1 MPDGRKIPYWIEI
14 GIQDDKLRKQMSQWN
29 WEEIIGLK
37 GFGEHFKKAAG
48 EAGQTIERELNNTHI
63 NWDKALQSDVFKKAV
78 GDIVKDANKQLRAK
92 NLGSDEVQ
100 KVTEFIS
107 EMGAAMKEV
116 GTSID
121 TKGFARSM
129 AAFASSIEPILGQ
142 VDKLKTVFAELFNK
156 IDQKRNMQ
164 PIVSTAELTDS
175 TKQIQKFEKEIL
187 ELNTLLGRV
196 SKKEV
201 DIKFNKN
208 LKQQFNNLKVNIVSI
223 EDEIKTL
230 EDRLKNTNLT
240 NDQKNTLSY
249 QLANERLSLAAHY
262 RKMERVNEEY
272 LKQNK
277 GKDSLF
283 TNTITTDAKKA
294 IDIATEYTNSVVK
307 QLQKVKEVANSSEN
321 AINVEIVIPS
331 VDAIR
336 QQLNETIKKL
346 NKPGSLNKVIVE
358 LDTATDLSNKDLLGT
373 KKANQDIK
381 INEEE
386 FQKNIKRLQELHRE
400 KKALEKEQDPN
411 YGGVF
416 APTRDSRIKEIKKEM
431 ELLISAQQGLKQ
443 VQGTYG
449 EHTIA
454 SILKAFNSI
463 DSVVSQRTGAW
474 REKIVKAFQLDKGEI
489 KVPLTAEYSAEMIF
503 NEVQNF
509 FQANEIELHLNK
521 EAFIQEIKQAVGE
534 GGLSINGLG
543 GGTVAF
549 DEKTMAM
556 AIATGLQAFFTGD
569 FKAVT
574 GEKKTVKG
582 VQEPKKTHTYFD
594 PSNPFNRDVAKS
606 LGEVLKAG
614 TQKGGGKIKDFF
626 SMKGID
632 VEKAANSSA
641 AELLDMLGQ
650 LTDRFGET
658 IEDQFRQL
666 MSDIGKNGTGAKVGN
681 FLGDFRELLYTNRIS
696 QTTVDDSIKKS
707 EQAKLWDDYAKRSV
721 LQSGLGSLIG
731 LTGKHRDIT
740 KMKLPTVED
749 INEYIDVAKQYA
761 NKDGLESV
769 DKQIEEIRLKIA
781 EAEKVGKTKELSSL
795 TTQLARL
802 QARQKEM
809 KTTFDF
815 YSPIISTLETIKE
828 ARNIITDASN
838 DGQKREFV
846 NSVKKFQSDIG
857 GFLDRLT
864 EALNGFHWGLEI
876 DGKKGIEEVSSSGKA
891 SRLFKNILGRDNSKV
906 KTAHLYSGP
915 VDKKY
920 LDPIPDRTAIRNV
933 DTTIP
938 EFKLKENTDKRWE
951 AENTAAIE
959 ASKRATESEKLVAET
974 EKRLTEGAKAEEAIK
989 TQIAKL
995 SAQRTADQE
1004 ALTANRKELESLTNK
1019 REATRA
1025 KNRLTTLDAQLEA
1038 VNKEKL
1044 IADKQ
1049 AEKYKDTDYSARDKR
1064 EKELN
1069 AEIRKLQK
1077 WKKDPELYRN
1087 DIDILYDDVIEDAR
1101 KKAEQAEIVEAQAWS
1116 GLPKRQKDLDRYILS
1131 SEESAKDARGRGD
1144 EKLAQVYEKDVEDLR
1159 RVRDNLPNEMK
1170 AITEA
1175 TERAWAEYDA
1185 LMDKIYG
1192 GVEGSQADYIKESQ
1206 AMIEGLIQSKQI
1218 EKSNLMPNL
1227 KKEAQTNQA
1236 KANEQIAKL
1245 TAKRDTLISSK
1256 EYQTS
1261 QSMDTLKAEN
1271 ERLKSNIEDAK
1282 NQLKQLQTAKKN
1294 LTPEKTTEELLNAE
1308 SRNVDDIVTEIG
1320 NLESRLQAAKED
1332 VSNIESYVDGV
1343 IKDKNYKKPNGDI
1356 KYTNKDKKVV
1366 DKYVEASNR
1375 TSYIDRLLSE
1385 DETPRLDGFAN
1396 FSEKELGLITN
1407 IKQNQ
1412 ETLGYVDRIQSL
1424 FTDMHGEYRDPNL
1437 IYQDIEKILN
1447 EIYLTNEENQ
1457 QKAEQDGA
1465 TSTEKLKAQWSEKL
1479 TYQMNEFRDA
1489 YKANAPVEGAG
1500 SEDIFNDFWGDTI
1513 NAIKGD
1519 LNQQIKDL
1527 QVVSNDSA
1535 KIVTALQPE
1544 VDAAHQNLKEK
1555 YINSVQKWFKQI
1567 KAKQKTISKG
1577 EIEGAD
1583 MAAKNAAGL
1592 AAKEISELFPLIT
1605 KAISEYKE
1613 RFKEDLV
1620 LTEEDSKLLSNKTN
1634 YRSFLSKKTSDIED
1648 KISTTKDSVLSS
1660 ERATLLKTRRGEL
1673 LRDIKTAVSDKKDT
1687 KELEKALKAVND
1699 ELSKYEKYSSILSKD
1714 AVSSVFFQDTEFA
1727 NQYSTKLEEIISKE
1741 NELDLAQTKGAPQAD
1756 IKSKYEAINKAHIE
1770 SEDMLRNKLQEKQKA
1785 LLEDIKI
1792 NNAEGKS
1799 VTELTKQL
1807 DLVNQELVQL
1817 EINHS
1822 KRAQTSISGDLYK
1835 ASTMSV
1841 ASYTTALKEAIIA
1854 KQTLNKLE
1862 AQGLDTTDAAKDYQR
1877 ANSSIREAI
1886 NNAINARVNGPANAD
1901 PRTQALDY
1909 LDNTEEAYR
1918 NALAKKRDAERRK
1931 RQTEAELE
1939 ALRTDD
1945 RYSTS
1950 YQYKNHYNSI
1960 KREVT
1965 DDYVH
1970 SDKYRNEREVGLQ
1983 TAFTEME
1990 KYLLEALRPAAENAM
2005 KAAEYGID
2013 VDGATQEGGVEKLL
2027 EQNVQKVM
2035 YSLMQSLGKKGAKI
2049 DPKQFTE
2056 AIALGGQGGWS
2067 GLTTLFEQEFS
2078 TTQEYKNITAPLDE
2092 ARKVSF
2098 ESKLAELDTQLQTI
2112 ETERRHAVEKIMS
2125 ATEKDYEPLD
2135 KIMQQKSPKFEKIEA
2150 GFKRILSDINKNSN
2164 MRDVKRQLMEV
2175 TKRYGANKYEREEI
2189 SKAIEDNLLNR
2200 RYDKINT
2207 KGVMASVSQDAV
2219 REYSRSLLQSQQ
2231 ETYAR
2236 RKANDIT
2243 RRQDGLTEKYNT
2255 GKWRADKDTELSFK
2269 NQIDTAMA
2277 QYVKDK
2283 LNPEKNKNLAE
2294 VFTGDF
2300 AKELGL
2306 STDIMNTF
2314 KTLMEEFVFN
2324 IVGKHSQSL
2333 QVKDGLLPG
2342 ADLSEGNKNRF
2353 VTDNAGNINI
2363 QKTIEKRLEAQR
2375 NIAEEDLKKAEKEIA
2390 DAERK
2395 RKDAMEKG
2403 GLSRADAI
2411 DAETKKELAEF
2422 QAKIT
2427 AEKVRQKELTAEI
2440 NRLEK
2445 EGASTE
2451 ELGAIKGQLDQTN
2464 ANISKFEKFANNRD
2478 LLIEM
2483 NRKAAEDEKK
2493 LHTYTLDEQKLF
2505 YEAKRAKAEER
2516 LGSDDE
2522 RVRKKAEEDISR
2534 FDDILGRIVAK
2545 IEANAAK
2552 EREKN
2557 DPMNI
2562 LASRFADAIRKS
2574 LGGNNGLNVDATGL
2588 ATEATLSQ
2596 IYEMLV
2602 GIVQAMGGKV
2612 IRDPEKDAMLAE
2624 LRALEAKKT
2633 ASTRE
2638 NSGGSNKR
2646 KTPTSKYADDFN
2658 FTDALKKQADEVGK
2672 HNKGT
2677 KEYILEQA
2685 KLYKLLWDYK
2695 ASSPELSK
2703 LANKDLYNRA
2713 EIKSLGLDPKLSS
2726 AKKRTTEYKNLGGT
2740 EDIEALAQEFV
2751 NKFKIKIAE
2760 NIDKTKQTLPVVE
2773 VKPKVAKEDAKDV
2786 ANKAWKAIPLYDA
2799 KTETFTSLQKKAK
2812 ALKSELDTMYDE
2824 GKKDTVEFIQKQTEL
2839 GRVMSLM
2846 RKKYSEKHPEV
2857 YGVKGDKES
2866 QKVANETWQKYL
2878 TTGTRGRS
2886 QTFENLDGVQLTSV
2900 SKANFTSMVKALL
2913 GEEKP
2918 KLESKEKKEDIKI
2931 KDFEDFK
2938 NRVQSL
2944 VKVIGEQEGNV
2955 EAQRKSQEQ
2964 LIDVLRAW
2972 VKVDPNKIN
2981 GVVTKKHTMPNAK
2994 EWETYLTNPEL
3005 GILKSVDTKKTPLT
3019 GKQLN
3024 KIYSETTDKDA
3035 VNAEK
3040 EANSKERVASAA
3052 QAEAAATVQVTEEKT
3067 KQKDIE
3073 SSYTTEDARRERE
3086 LKQKLGGYT
3095 GPQVDFSETDIG
3107 LAQEETLKAILNSVT
3122 KIQTEGIKKGGSSAK
3137 NKKTTSA
3144 DEAELIKRRALS
3156 NHEAILGLGATD
3168 SSKIIAYNDLV
3179 TQLDAA
3185 IKEVQAKT
3193 KAKQGT
3199 GEAMK
3204 NVKTLA
3210 QRISAMSFNIM
3221 KEASIWDYTVK
3232 EADKVGT
3239 IDPSAQ
3245 QSVREQMEA
3254 LAQKNLNGKQYK
3266 FLNFDGTKLSYQLI
3280 DVKGNVEKLTME
3292 WSELNNQVAITSDKS
3307 VAKLEPLSGRLG
3319 RANEKFE
3326 NASQMGYLDKSG
3338 KEFTEYDSK
3347 LKILNDEMTKIA
3359 EKEIITDE
3367 DYARIE
3373 QLKNDALRA
3382 SDEVTKKIAQNKKL
3396 YTGTSEMNA
3405 AKKQFNRL
3413 DDSGILDQ
3421 ADLKMVEEYKAK
3433 YADIDRI
3440 HNQWKSKD
3448 NGKGLLSE
3456 EAQKQLRKAS
3466 LEAQNIGKELEKAV
3480 GHSQKLGQAVAN
3492 SGMYNGQKIG
3502 DISPVIDGIDIYDQM
3517 VTKLKELGAEHI
3529 KVDRIRQTATGTV
3542 RHSNRT
3548 VSDLT
3553 VEYDKLTGSLARY
3566 QKQERES
3573 LTGLPA
3579 FLNGFKK
3586 KFTSIMQYM
3595 TMSFSI
3601 YRLVAQ
3607 VRQGVQYVKE
3617 IDLALTEL
3625 RKVTNETKETYDKFL
3640 EEAAKTGA
3648 KLGATISAVT
3658 EATATFA
3665 KLGYSME
3672 MASEMAKSAIVYKNV
3687 GDNIEST
3694 EDAANSIISTM
3705 KGFRMEA
3712 SESMAI
3718 VDRFNEVGNR
3728 FAITSQGIG
3737 EALKLSASA
3746 LSEGGNSLDES
3757 IGLITAANEVVN
3769 DPSSVGTALKTLT
3782 LRLRGSKTELEE
3794 MGEDISDM
3802 ATTTSSLQ
3810 AKLLALTGGKV
3821 DIMLDETTFKNS
3833 TQILREMAEAW
3844 EDMDDISRASALE
3857 LMGGKRQAN
3866 VLSALIQNFDTVE
3879 KVIETSAN
3887 SAGSALEENERYL
3900 DSIQGKL
3907 DQFTNSLQSAWSDLL
3922 DSDLIKYIVQ
3932 AGTELLKFADNLG
3945 VVKTLITGI
3954 GAFLIQKN
3962 FKGDLW
3968 GGLFNPQTVDQSRE
3982 RLANLKNEITTLQG
3996 KKQTPLR
4003 KAKIKHKQKQADSLG
4018 ASIAEYDNLSKK
4030 STELTNK
4037 LSGLQEKRNSLA
4049 SDLADS
4055 QAHEDFLGKRM
4066 AAGYED
4072 AAKGLDK
4079 VHSKNINLKNQI
4091 QQIDQEIINT
4101 EGAIKNNT
4109 EAIKQ
4114 AEHQV
4119 RNIGTTGLSAS
4130 KKLKDGFNKAK
4141 VSIKQFGAS
4150 ILTMYAITTAFEL
4163 IYKAGEA
4170 ITDFIDGLDETAEE
4184 AQDKFNELNNELEAT
4199 KSELNNLE
4207 SELKSTND
4215 RIEEL
4220 LEKPS
4225 LTLVEQEELSK
4236 LQATNRELER
4246 QIKFNEILKKSQ
4258 QQSVND
4264 AAFVASAR
4272 YQTGTSFY
4280 SEKTKTEREEEAKS
4294 TGETIGSTAGMII
4307 GGVIG
4312 TYLGGNTLIGAG
4324 AGSAIGSF
4332 VGGLFGTS
4340 SAGTAYDAELTVGD
4354 AVEQMSLIRASLTAD
4369 IRRAEEAI
4377 ENNSGKITKEQKQ
4390 NLQDAEKAL
4399 SDFDSNMGTSMNQLQ
4414 QYLNA
4419 IDYSSLVDPKDQQK
4433 YRDAL
4438 DDFLKYN
4445 IEYGITGATTNALS
4459 TMLSEDL
4466 ITDDLQKVKDI
4477 LSTALESDDS
4487 IDFSYLESGLF
4498 DAETQK
4504 SIDATRE
4511 RLAGVNLTITDLI
4524 SYLRAEKVAAEEAM
4538 EWETYDVV
4546 KEVNKYADSIDSL
4559 TQAFDEFVESGIV
4572 AGETLIKLNEVF
4584 GDVEGWQKYIDVMSG
4599 GVASTQEAIEATNNL
4614 AEGLL
4619 VDRMDN
4625 PFDFGDYKGVD
4636 ENGQKTFKKNTA
4648 AYKAYLTEIQQL
4660 NALGVDNAKELVDA
4674 MQQKGLVQ
4682 AAVNNIKEVQRIEAL
4697 GDKATQEEKDKLEK
4711 LKKDNAQEYAEAI
4724 YEEYGIRIKNTE
4736 LIEKQLK
4743 LSQTQDKLKIYDE
4756 YQKNHF
4762 GVSETILDD
4771 YNASIN
4777 KTKDLKQEI
4786 EDLQKQK
4793 DNYGIDEAFEDA
4805 PFWEAFTDGMGYS
4818 GKWGQT
4824 QLDRKHAELDGYIK
4838 GANDNLQVQVEE
4850 RKRLWNELTK
4860 IARDEGLD
4868 KLGLTEDILKSFNP
4882 TDVSDNSVFNQVY
4895 DAVRVY
4901 LYGEDGKGGKMAELK
4916 ATEEEIKKELGTAFD
4931 TIGLE
4936 VTLDLIDKNKLV
4948 DDIQSVFDTLKNSV
4962 KEFNEN
4968 GYLSV
4973 DTAQQL
4979 LDPTVMDPKYLTLL
4993 KDENGQLQLNEKT
5006 LYDVAIAR
5014 LTDLKL
5020 KQQDA
5025 ILKEAEALS
5034 AQGSVEALR
5043 EQTEAIYG
5051 EANAY
5056 DILIQQRLKGI
5067 ETKLQERQ
5075 ANGELDGLNVDTY
5088 MNNIKNQLQ
5097 AVDHITTSAINNIQN
5112 SLSSAGN
5119 TAKQEAEDAFKK
5131 AMEYWENR
5139 IGANQSLYEQLQ
5151 NDIDLLEKKGQ
5162 IAGESYY
5169 QAQIDVEEEHLQH
5182 LKDQRDEA
5190 TEFLKGEKR
5199 GTERWW
5205 EIANTLN
5212 DIEGEIDSVTL
5223 SIQDLSDAMAQV
5235 HWDVFDQAHERM
5247 DDLTAQ
5253 LSNVREILSADED
5266 SFFTDEG
5273 EWSDTGIAVLATHIQ
5288 DIAVAESTLADVE
5301 KELKN
5306 LKMSDFDSENE
5317 YYDKL
5322 TELTEKQQDYTMAIS
5337 DSEQAVVDMYESNID
5352 AVEEYFDKLIENY
5365 NDYIDSV
5372 KEALDAERDLYEF
5385 KKNIQKQSK
5394 DIAEIER
5401 RIASL
5406 SGSTNASDV
5415 AERRKLEAE
5424 LYESRESLNDT
5435 YYDHAKQSQQDALD
5449 AEATAYEETLTKMVE
5464 GMRLGLEEAT
5474 TNMQTFLDRV
5484 TIAVSMNAE
5493 DVLKKYQSTEL
5504 YLSPALTNPWEA
5516 AKKAVGEYGGDANNL
5531 MDVWA
5536 KDGYFAKFS
5545 SEAGTNLKSPF
5556 NAGKTAADEF
5566 GKSVGSAMTNVY
5578 TNIQSNVQ
5586 KSVTELDKIKQKYK
5600 EINDEVSRPPSGA
5613 GINNGGGGWNEILVP
5628 TTEVYQLQQMI
5639 KALFS
5644 AQGDKLNINGI
5655 YDAATKSAVAR
5666 IQEKLGITPSGLYDE
5681 KTKQA
5686 MQAWLNEQNVGSWF
5700 RRVGFGIP
5708 DAMYAK
5714 GTTGTTRD
5722 QWAITDEPKFGD
5734 ELVLVPGKDGNLS
5747 FMRKGTGVVPAD
5759 MTQKLFE
5766 LAQIPTSDLMN
5777 KNLTAIVPNITKNDF
5792 KNEFNFES
5800 LVHVDTVDSDTLPKL
5815 EKMVDKKIDDFSK
5828 ALNYSIKRFAR

>member
-37 GFGEHFKKAAG
+37 GFGDHFKKAAG

-63 NWDKALQSDVFKKAV
+63 NWDEALQSNAFKKAV
-78 GDIVKDANKQLRAK
+78 SDIVKDANRQLRAK
-92 NLGSDEVQ
+92 NLGADEVQ

-107 EMGAAMKEV
+107 EMGAAMKEF

-129 AAFASSIEPILGQ
+129 VAFASSIEPILGQ
-142 VDKLKTVFAELFNK
+142 IDKLKTVFAELFNK

-164 PIVSTAELTDS
+164 PIVSTTEVTNS
-175 TKQIQKFEKEIL
+175 TKQLQKFEKEIL

-449 EHTIA
+449 EHTVA

-474 REKIVKAFQLDKGEI
+474 RETIVKAFQLNKGEI

-574 GEKKTVKG
+574 GEKKAVKG

-681 FLGDFRELLYTNRIS
+681 FLGDFRELLYANRIS

-749 INEYIDVAKQYA
+749 VNEYIDVAKQYA

-769 DKQIEEIRLKIA
+769 DKQIEEVRLKIV
-781 EAEKVGKTKELSSL
+781 EAEKAGKTKELSSL

-809 KTTFDF
+809 KTTLDF

-846 NSVKKFQSDIG
+846 DSVRKFQSDIG

-920 LDPIPDRTAIRNV
+920 LDPIPDRTAIRNI

-974 EKRLTEGAKAEEAIK
+974 EKRLAEGANAEEAIK

-1004 ALTANRKELESLTNK
+1004 ALAASRKELESITNK

-1038 VNKEKL
+1038 ANKEKL

-1116 GLPKRQKDLDRYILS
+1116 GLPKRQKDLDRHILS
-1131 SEESAKDARGRGD
+1131 SEASAKDARGRGD

-1227 KKEAQTNQA
+1227 KREAETNLT
-1236 KANEQIAKL
+1236 KANDKIAKL
-1245 TAKRDTLISSK
+1245 TSERETLTSSEDYK
-1256 EYQTS
+1256 TS
-1261 QSMDTLKAEN
+1261 QRIDSFKFGNELLKA
-1271 ERLKSNIEDAK
+1271 RIADGK
-1282 NQLKQLQTAKKN
+1282 NQLKQLQADKKN
-1294 LTPEKTTEELLNAE
+1294 LTPEKTTQELLNIE
-1308 SRNVDDIVTEIG
+1308 SENVDNIITEIG
-1320 NLESRLQAAKED
+1320 DLELRLQNAKQD
-1332 VSNIESYVDGV
+1332 VSNIESYVDNV
-1343 IKDKNYKKPNGDI
+1343 VKDKNYKKPSGEIGHTKKNQGVI
-1356 KYTNKDKKVV
+1356 NKYN
-1366 DKYVEASNR
+1366 EAYR
-1375 TSYIDRLLSE
+1375 RQFYINELISGNE
-1385 DETPRLDGFAN
+1385 APQLDGFAN
-1396 FSEKELGLITN
+1396 FSKKDIESIKN
-1407 IKQNQ
+1407 IKQDRESLKYIDQLRGFLRDSSGQNRHPGAIFHNMENVFKEFSLMNEKNQ
-1412 ETLGYVDRIQSL
+1412 EQAMKENAT
-1424 FTDMHGEYRDPNL
+1424 
-1437 IYQDIEKILN
+1437 
-1447 EIYLTNEENQ
+1447 EED
-1457 QKAEQDGA
+1457 KF
-1465 TSTEKLKAQWSEKL
+1465 KAQWSKQL
-1479 TYQMNEFRDA
+1479 FNQMNEFRNVYREFSPIDGEEA
-1489 YKANAPVEGAG
+1489 EAA
-1500 SEDIFNDFWGDTI
+1500 FNDFWHSIESNIKNNLTKGIEALKPSLSSSTEVI
-1513 NAIKGD
+1513 NTLKPEVEMA
-1519 LNQQIKDL
+1519 NQQLKDTY
-1527 QVVSNDSA
+1527 V
-1535 KIVTALQPE
+1535 K
-1544 VDAAHQNLKEK
+1544 K
-1555 YINSVQKWFKQI
+1555 VQGWFKQI
-1567 KAKQKTISKG
+1567 RAKQKIVSKG

-1592 AAKEISELFPLIT
+1592 AVKEISELFPLIT

-1613 RFKEDLV
+1613 GFKEDLV

-1634 YRSFLSKKTSDIED
+1634 YRSFLGKKTSDIED

-1660 ERATLLKTRRGEL
+1660 KRATLLKTRRGEL
-1673 LRDIKTAVSDKKDT
+1673 LRDIKTAVSDKKDK
-1687 KELEKALKAVND
+1687 KELEELEQAFKAVND

-1714 AVSSVFFQDTEFA
+1714 AVTSVFFQDTEFA
-1727 NQYSTKLEEIISKE
+1727 NQYSAKLEEIISKE

-1756 IKSKYEAINKAHIE
+1756 IKSKHEAINKAHIE

-1792 NNAEGKS
+1792 NNSEGKS

-1983 TAFTEME
+1983 IAFNEME
-1990 KYLLEALRPAAENAM
+1990 KYLREALKPAAENAI
-2005 KAAEYGID
+2005 KAAEYGVD
-2013 VDGATQEGGVEKLL
+2013 VDGATQDGGVEKLL

-2035 YSLMQSLGKKGAKI
+2035 YSLAQSLGKKGAKI

-2056 AIALGGQGGWS
+2056 AIALGGQGGWG
-2067 GLTTLFEQEFS
+2067 GLTTLFEQEFE

-2231 ETYAR
+2231 ETYAG
-2236 RKANDIT
+2236 RKVNDLT
-2243 RRQDGLTEKYNT
+2243 NRKTGLVEKYNT
-2255 GKWRADKDTELSFK
+2255 GKWRADKDTELSFR
-2269 NQIDTAMA
+2269 NQIDEAMA

-2283 LNPEKNKNLAE
+2283 LNPEKNKSLAE

-2333 QVKDGLLPG
+2333 QVKDGLLSG
-2342 ADLSEGNKNRF
+2342 VDLSEGNKNRF

-2375 NIAEEDLKKAEKEIA
+2375 NIAEEDLKKAENEIA

-2395 RKDAMEKG
+2395 RKDAIEKG

-2451 ELGAIKGQLDQTN
+2451 ELGTIKGQLDQTN

-2557 DPMNI
+2557 NPMNI

-2588 ATEATLSQ
+2588 ATETTLSQ

-2612 IRDPEKDAMLAE
+2612 VRDPEKDAMLAE

-2726 AKKRTTEYKNLGGT
+2726 AKKRTTEYKNIGGT

-2760 NIDKTKQTLPVVE
+2760 NIDKTNTTSTNNVSKNKKPSEPDFIIKAREYSNEIKKSTDPINEVRKAIVALGRETEGTERYLLAQLKIQKALNNYLDQSKTAQIEGLEWKTHKSGKHKGEKYHDNDSLMAHLLKQEGISEKGLNLRMNEKNAKKVAEAGFAESQKRIENEQAATAETQKQLASAKAETAEEQKQVE
-2773 VKPKVAKEDAKDV
+2773 IARAQTVHTMDQHYNNYQRGNTNGFLAVHNMRTSELTRALNIGGLVKPSTAVVKAQDGHTGFGEISALLKSSAIDPSTDEGNKLYGADAWTPTLVPLKKDAKFDTKETNSMVKHLNEMVGLTDVLNLNAKQFKDQMRSVDGSIYTAFAHNTGIQTAYAKEKGLIKD
-2786 ANKAWKAIPLYDA
+2786 IPLDNNGKA
-2799 KTETFTSLQKKAK
+2799 DMTSLQAILESKLNQDSEWRSYKEWLNAISDRVIK
-2812 ALKSELDTMYDE
+2812 SYSPATAQDYLKHMNQQPAM
-2824 GKKDTVEFIQKQTEL
+2824 GKSFRLSANGSLVVPTVEYKTFDQMYQNSGRLDRNANVEINKVAQSFLDLAKKISTQQNKPIQDVVDAINKAFAYRYDNKGIIDTFNKSGIGIEGGQASQIANLYRKTLELPTPYFEAKPGGVVDFDSIAQWILPDNIDQTIKDAFNQKGL
-2839 GRVMSLM
+2839 
-2846 RKKYSEKHPEV
+2846 KYSEYKA
-2857 YGVKGDKES
+2857 GDHDS
-2866 QKVANETWQKYL
+2866 WRQAQQNAINAMF
-2878 TTGTRGRS
+2878 S
-2886 QTFENLDGVQLTSV
+2886 S
-2900 SKANFTSMVKALL
+2900 SKA
-2913 GEEKP
+2913 
-2918 KLESKEKKEDIKI
+2918 
-2931 KDFEDFK
+2931 
-2938 NRVQSL
+2938 
-2944 VKVIGEQEGNV
+2944 
-2955 EAQRKSQEQ
+2955 
-2964 LIDVLRAW
+2964 
-2972 VKVDPNKIN
+2972 
-2981 GVVTKKHTMPNAK
+2981 
-2994 EWETYLTNPEL
+2994 
-3005 GILKSVDTKKTPLT
+3005 
-3019 GKQLN
+3019 
-3024 KIYSETTDKDA
+3024 SE
-3035 VNAEK
+3035 N
-3040 EANSKERVASAA
+3040 VASAA
-3052 QAEAAATVQVTEEKT
+3052 QAEAAATTQATKARTE
-3067 KQKDIE
+3067 QKAIE

-3107 LAQEETLKAILNSVT
+3107 LAREKTLKAILNLVT
-3122 KIQTEGIKKGGSSAK
+3122 KIQTEGIKKGGSGAK
-3137 NKKTTSA
+3137 NKTTTSVN
-3144 DEAELIKRRALS
+3144 EAELIKRRALS

-3168 SSKIIAYNDLV
+3168 SSKIVAYNDLV

-3245 QSVREQMEA
+3245 QSVREQMET

-3266 FLNFDGTKLSYQLI
+3266 FLDFDGTKLSYQLI

-3347 LKILNDEMTKIA
+3347 LKTLNDEMTKIA

-3382 SDEVTKKIAQNKKL
+3382 ADEVTKKIAQNKKL

-3413 DDSGILDQ
+3413 DGSGILDK

-3466 LEAQNIGKELEKAV
+3466 LEAQNIGKELEKAA
-3480 GHSQKLGQAVAN
+3480 GHSQKLEQAVVN

-3502 DISPVIDGIDIYDQM
+3502 SISPVIDGIDMYDQM

-3857 LMGGKRQAN
+3857 LMGGR
-3866 VLSALIQNFDTVE
+3866 LLPLC
-3879 KVIETSAN
+3879 IEICA
-3887 SAGSALEENERYL
+3887 
-3900 DSIQGKL
+3900 
-3907 DQFTNSLQSAWSDLL
+3907 
-3922 DSDLIKYIVQ
+3922 
-3932 AGTELLKFADNLG
+3932 
-3945 VVKTLITGI
+3945 
-3954 GAFLIQKN
+3954 
-3962 FKGDLW
+3962 
-3968 GGLFNPQTVDQSRE
+3968 
-3982 RLANLKNEITTLQG
+3982 
-3996 KKQTPLR
+3996 
-4003 KAKIKHKQKQADSLG
+4003 
-4018 ASIAEYDNLSKK
+4018 
-4030 STELTNK
+4030 
-4037 LSGLQEKRNSLA
+4037 
-4049 SDLADS
+4049 
-4055 QAHEDFLGKRM
+4055 
-4066 AAGYED
+4066 
-4072 AAKGLDK
+4072 
-4079 VHSKNINLKNQI
+4079 
-4091 QQIDQEIINT
+4091 
-4101 EGAIKNNT
+4101 
-4109 EAIKQ
+4109 
-4114 AEHQV
+4114 
-4119 RNIGTTGLSAS
+4119 
-4130 KKLKDGFNKAK
+4130 
-4141 VSIKQFGAS
+4141 
-4150 ILTMYAITTAFEL
+4150 
-4163 IYKAGEA
+4163 
-4170 ITDFIDGLDETAEE
+4170 
-4184 AQDKFNELNNELEAT
+4184 
-4199 KSELNNLE
+4199 
-4207 SELKSTND
+4207 
-4215 RIEEL
+4215 
-4220 LEKPS
+4220 
-4225 LTLVEQEELSK
+4225 
-4236 LQATNRELER
+4236 
-4246 QIKFNEILKKSQ
+4246 
-4258 QQSVND
+4258 
-4264 AAFVASAR
+4264 
-4272 YQTGTSFY
+4272 
-4280 SEKTKTEREEEAKS
+4280 
-4294 TGETIGSTAGMII
+4294 
-4307 GGVIG
+4307 
-4312 TYLGGNTLIGAG
+4312 
-4324 AGSAIGSF
+4324 
-4332 VGGLFGTS
+4332 
-4340 SAGTAYDAELTVGD
+4340 
-4354 AVEQMSLIRASLTAD
+4354 
-4369 IRRAEEAI
+4369 
-4377 ENNSGKITKEQKQ
+4377 
-4390 NLQDAEKAL
+4390 
-4399 SDFDSNMGTSMNQLQ
+4399 
-4414 QYLNA
+4414 
-4419 IDYSSLVDPKDQQK
+4419 
-4433 YRDAL
+4433 
-4438 DDFLKYN
+4438 
-4445 IEYGITGATTNALS
+4445 
-4459 TMLSEDL
+4459 
-4466 ITDDLQKVKDI
+4466 
-4477 LSTALESDDS
+4477 
-4487 IDFSYLESGLF
+4487 
-4498 DAETQK
+4498 
-4504 SIDATRE
+4504 
-4511 RLAGVNLTITDLI
+4511 
-4524 SYLRAEKVAAEEAM
+4524 
-4538 EWETYDVV
+4538 
-4546 KEVNKYADSIDSL
+4546 
-4559 TQAFDEFVESGIV
+4559 
-4572 AGETLIKLNEVF
+4572 
-4584 GDVEGWQKYIDVMSG
+4584 
-4599 GVASTQEAIEATNNL
+4599 
-4614 AEGLL
+4614 
-4619 VDRMDN
+4619 
-4625 PFDFGDYKGVD
+4625 
-4636 ENGQKTFKKNTA
+4636 
-4648 AYKAYLTEIQQL
+4648 
-4660 NALGVDNAKELVDA
+4660 
-4674 MQQKGLVQ
+4674 
-4682 AAVNNIKEVQRIEAL
+4682 
-4697 GDKATQEEKDKLEK
+4697 
-4711 LKKDNAQEYAEAI
+4711 
-4724 YEEYGIRIKNTE
+4724 
-4736 LIEKQLK
+4736 
-4743 LSQTQDKLKIYDE
+4743 
-4756 YQKNHF
+4756 
-4762 GVSETILDD
+4762 
-4771 YNASIN
+4771 
-4777 KTKDLKQEI
+4777 
-4786 EDLQKQK
+4786 
-4793 DNYGIDEAFEDA
+4793 
-4805 PFWEAFTDGMGYS
+4805 
-4818 GKWGQT
+4818 
-4824 QLDRKHAELDGYIK
+4824 
-4838 GANDNLQVQVEE
+4838 
-4850 RKRLWNELTK
+4850 
-4860 IARDEGLD
+4860 
-4868 KLGLTEDILKSFNP
+4868 
-4882 TDVSDNSVFNQVY
+4882 
-4895 DAVRVY
+4895 
-4901 LYGEDGKGGKMAELK
+4901 
-4916 ATEEEIKKELGTAFD
+4916 
-4931 TIGLE
+4931 
-4936 VTLDLIDKNKLV
+4936 
-4948 DDIQSVFDTLKNSV
+4948 
-4962 KEFNEN
+4962 
-4968 GYLSV
+4968 
-4973 DTAQQL
+4973 
-4979 LDPTVMDPKYLTLL
+4979 
-4993 KDENGQLQLNEKT
+4993 
-5006 LYDVAIAR
+5006 
-5014 LTDLKL
+5014 
-5020 KQQDA
+5020 
-5025 ILKEAEALS
+5025 
-5034 AQGSVEALR
+5034 
-5043 EQTEAIYG
+5043 
-5051 EANAY
+5051 
-5056 DILIQQRLKGI
+5056 
-5067 ETKLQERQ
+5067 
-5075 ANGELDGLNVDTY
+5075 
-5088 MNNIKNQLQ
+5088 
-5097 AVDHITTSAINNIQN
+5097 
-5112 SLSSAGN
+5112 
-5119 TAKQEAEDAFKK
+5119 
-5131 AMEYWENR
+5131 
-5139 IGANQSLYEQLQ
+5139 
-5151 NDIDLLEKKGQ
+5151 
-5162 IAGESYY
+5162 
-5169 QAQIDVEEEHLQH
+5169 
-5182 LKDQRDEA
+5182 
-5190 TEFLKGEKR
+5190 
-5199 GTERWW
+5199 
-5205 EIANTLN
+5205 
-5212 DIEGEIDSVTL
+5212 
-5223 SIQDLSDAMAQV
+5223 
-5235 HWDVFDQAHERM
+5235 
-5247 DDLTAQ
+5247 
-5253 LSNVREILSADED
+5253 
-5266 SFFTDEG
+5266 
-5273 EWSDTGIAVLATHIQ
+5273 
-5288 DIAVAESTLADVE
+5288 
-5301 KELKN
+5301 
-5306 LKMSDFDSENE
+5306 
-5317 YYDKL
+5317 
-5322 TELTEKQQDYTMAIS
+5322 
-5337 DSEQAVVDMYESNID
+5337 
-5352 AVEEYFDKLIENY
+5352 
-5365 NDYIDSV
+5365 
-5372 KEALDAERDLYEF
+5372 
-5385 KKNIQKQSK
+5385 
-5394 DIAEIER
+5394 
-5401 RIASL
+5401 
-5406 SGSTNASDV
+5406 
-5415 AERRKLEAE
+5415 
-5424 LYESRESLNDT
+5424 
-5435 YYDHAKQSQQDALD
+5435 
-5449 AEATAYEETLTKMVE
+5449 
-5464 GMRLGLEEAT
+5464 
-5474 TNMQTFLDRV
+5474 
-5484 TIAVSMNAE
+5484 
-5493 DVLKKYQSTEL
+5493 
-5504 YLSPALTNPWEA
+5504 
-5516 AKKAVGEYGGDANNL
+5516 
-5531 MDVWA
+5531 
-5536 KDGYFAKFS
+5536 
-5545 SEAGTNLKSPF
+5545 
-5556 NAGKTAADEF
+5556 
-5566 GKSVGSAMTNVY
+5566 
-5578 TNIQSNVQ
+5578 
-5586 KSVTELDKIKQKYK
+5586 
-5600 EINDEVSRPPSGA
+5600 
-5613 GINNGGGGWNEILVP
+5613 
-5628 TTEVYQLQQMI
+5628 
-5639 KALFS
+5639 
-5644 AQGDKLNINGI
+5644 
-5655 YDAATKSAVAR
+5655 
-5666 IQEKLGITPSGLYDE
+5666 
-5681 KTKQA
+5681 
-5686 MQAWLNEQNVGSWF
+5686 
-5700 RRVGFGIP
+5700 
-5708 DAMYAK
+5708 
-5714 GTTGTTRD
+5714 
-5722 QWAITDEPKFGD
+5722 
-5734 ELVLVPGKDGNLS
+5734 
-5747 FMRKGTGVVPAD
+5747 
-5759 MTQKLFE
+5759 
-5766 LAQIPTSDLMN
+5766 
-5777 KNLTAIVPNITKNDF
+5777 
-5792 KNEFNFES
+5792 
-5800 LVHVDTVDSDTLPKL
+5800 
-5815 EKMVDKKIDDFSK
+5815 
-5828 ALNYSIKRFAR
+5828 

>member
-78 GDIVKDANKQLRAK
+78 GDIVKDANRQLRAK
-92 NLGSDEVQ
+92 NLGADEVQ

-107 EMGAAMKEV
+107 EMGTAMKEF

-129 AAFASSIEPILGQ
+129 VAFASSIEPILGQ
-142 VDKLKTVFAELFNK
+142 IDKLKTVFAELFNK
-156 IDQKRNMQ
+156 IDQKHNMQ
-164 PIVSTAELTDS
+164 PIVSTTEVTNS

-223 EDEIKTL
+223 EDEIKNL

-249 QLANERLSLAAHY
+249 QLANERLSLAEHY

-307 QLQKVKEVANSSEN
+307 QLQKIKEVAHGSEN
-321 AINVEIVIPS
+321 AINVGIVIPS

-381 INEEE
+381 INEAE

-463 DSVVSQRTGAW
+463 DGVVSQRTGAW

-681 FLGDFRELLYTNRIS
+681 FLGDFRELLYANRIS
-696 QTTVDDSIKKS
+696 QTTVEDSIKKS

-721 LQSGLGSLIG
+721 LQSGLRSLIG

-769 DKQIEEIRLKIA
+769 DKQIEEVRLKIV
-781 EAEKVGKTKELSSL
+781 EAEKAGKTKELNSL

-846 NSVKKFQSDIG
+846 DSVKKFQFDIG
-857 GFLDRLT
+857 GFLDRLA
-864 EALNGFHWGLEI
+864 ESLNGFHWGLEI
-876 DGKKGIEEVSSSGKA
+876 DGKNGIEEVSSSGKA
-891 SRLFKNILGRDNSKV
+891 SHLFKNILGRDNSKV

-974 EKRLTEGAKAEEAIK
+974 EKRLADGANAEASIKA
-989 TQIAKL
+989 QIAKL

-1025 KNRLTTLDAQLEA
+1025 KNRLTTLDAQLKA

-1049 AEKYKDTDYSARDKR
+1049 AERYKDTDYSARDKR

-1087 DIDILYDDVIEDAR
+1087 DIDTLYDGVIEDAR
-1101 KKAEQAEIVEAQAWS
+1101 KKAEQAEIAEAQAWRD
-1116 GLPKRQKDLDRYILS
+1116 LPNRKEILNKRILS
-1131 SEESAKDARGRGD
+1131 SEDWAKGARNRGD
-1144 EKLAQVYEKDVEDLR
+1144 ERLAQVYEKDAEDLR

-1175 TERAWAEYDA
+1175 TEKAWAEYDA

-1192 GVEGSQADYIKESQ
+1192 GVEGTQADYIKESQ
-1206 AMIEGLIQSKQI
+1206 AMIEGLIQSKQT

-1227 KKEAQTNQA
+1227 TKEAQTNQT

-1245 TAKRDTLISSK
+1245 TAKREALISSK

-1282 NQLKQLQTAKKN
+1282 NQLKQLQIDKKN
-1294 LTPEKTTEELLNAE
+1294 LTPEKTTQELLNAE
-1308 SRNVDDIVTEIG
+1308 SRNVDDIVIEIG

-1375 TSYIDRLLSE
+1375 ASYIDRLLSE
-1385 DETPRLDGFAN
+1385 DEAPRLDGFAN
-1396 FSEKELGLITN
+1396 FSEKELGLITS
-1407 IKQNQ
+1407 IRQNQ

-1447 EIYLTNEENQ
+1447 EIYLANEENQ

-1465 TSTEKLKAQWSEKL
+1465 TSAEKLKAQWSEKL
-1479 TYQMNEFRDA
+1479 MYQMNEFRDA

-1577 EIEGAD
+1577 EAEGAD

-1592 AAKEISELFPLIT
+1592 AVKEISELFPLIT

-1862 AQGLDTTDAAKDYQR
+1862 AQGLDTTDAAKDDQR

-1990 KYLLEALRPAAENAM
+1990 KYLREALKPAAENAM
-2005 KAAEYGID
+2005 KAAEYGVD
-2013 VDGATQEGGVEKLL
+2013 VDGATQDGGVEALL

-2035 YSLMQSLGKKGAKI
+2035 YSLAQSLGKKGAKI

-2056 AIALGGQGGWS
+2056 AIALGGQGGWG
-2067 GLTTLFEQEFS
+2067 GLTTLFEQEFE

-2112 ETERRHAVEKIMS
+2112 ETERRHAVKKIMS

-2231 ETYAR
+2231 ETYVR

-2324 IVGKHSQSL
+2324 IVGKYSQSL

-2342 ADLSEGNKNRF
+2342 VDLSEGNKNRF

-2375 NIAEEDLKKAEKEIA
+2375 NIAEEDLKKAKKEIA
-2390 DAERK
+2390 DAEGK

-2403 GLSRADAI
+2403 GLSRADAV

-2422 QAKIT
+2422 TAKIT

-2522 RVRKKAEEDISR
+2522 RVRKKAEKDISR

-2562 LASRFADAIRKS
+2562 LASRFASAISKS

-2596 IYEMLV
+2596 IYEILV

-2612 IRDPEKDAMLAE
+2612 IRDPEKDAMLKE
-2624 LRALEAKKT
+2624 LRALEAKK
-2633 ASTRE
+2633 
-2638 NSGGSNKR
+2638 NSSVGNNQNNGGKIKSKNAPK
-2646 KTPTSKYADDFN
+2646 SKYTDDFD
-2658 FTDALKKQADEVGK
+2658 FVKALNQQADEVK
-2672 HNKGT
+2672 KYNKGT

-2695 ASSPELSK
+2695 ASSLELSK

-2713 EIKSLGLDPKLSS
+2713 EIKSLGFDPKLSS
-2726 AKKRTTEYKNLGGT
+2726 TKKRTTEYKNLGGT

-2760 NIDKTKQTLPVVE
+2760 NIDKTNTTSTTNVSKNKKPSEPDFIIKAREYNNEIKKSTDPINEVRKAIVALGRETKGTEGYLLAQLKIQKALNNYLYQSKTAQIEGLEWKTHKSGKHKGEKYHDNDSLMAHLLKQEGISEKGLNLRMNEKNAKKVAEAGFAESQKRIENERAATLETQKQLASTKAETAEEQKQVE
-2773 VKPKVAKEDAKDV
+2773 IARAQTVHTMDQHYNNYQRGNTNGFLAVHNMRTSELTRALNIGGLVKPSTAVVKAQDGHTGFGEISALLKSSAIDPSTDKGNKLYGADAWTPTLVPLKKDAKFDTKETNSMVKYLNEMVGLTDVLNLNAKQFKDQMRSVDGSIYTAFAHNTGIQTAYAKEKGLIKD
-2786 ANKAWKAIPLYDA
+2786 IPLDNNGKA
-2799 KTETFTSLQKKAK
+2799 DMTSLQAILESKLNQDSEWRSYKEWLNAISDRVIK
-2812 ALKSELDTMYDE
+2812 SYNPATAQDYLKHMNQQPAM
-2824 GKKDTVEFIQKQTEL
+2824 GKSFRLSANGSLVVPTVEYKTFDQMYQNSGRLDRNANVEINKVAQSFIDLAKKISTQQNKPLQDVVDTINKAFAYRYDNKGIVDTFNKSGIGIAGDQASQIANLYRKTLELPTPYFEAKPGGVVDFDSIAQWILPDNIDQTIKDAFNQK
-2839 GRVMSLM
+2839 GF
-2846 RKKYSEKHPEV
+2846 KYSEYKAGNHDSWRQAQQNAINAMFSSNKASESVVNTPYLEQVKNIMSGITAETKGTENSLSGVTEKINKLANTAGGIKAFDEFKQSLLQLQSGNGSIEDTTQKAQRLVEV
-2857 YGVKGDKES
+2857 FAGYKRNRIGDLNNWFGK
-2866 QKVANETWQKYL
+2866 
-2878 TTGTRGRS
+2878 
-2886 QTFENLDGVQLTSV
+2886 DVQADATS
-2900 SKANFTSMVKALL
+2900 LL
-2913 GEEKP
+2913 GIVKQ
-2918 KLESKEKKEDIKI
+2918 I
-2931 KDFEDFK
+2931 FEIT
-2938 NRVQSL
+2938 NN
-2944 VKVIGEQEGNV
+2944 EHNV
-2955 EAQRKSQEQ
+2955 RK
-2964 LIDVLRAW
+2964 A
-2972 VKVDPNKIN
+2972 
-2981 GVVTKKHTMPNAK
+2981 TK
-2994 EWETYLTNPEL
+2994 
-3005 GILKSVDTKKTPLT
+3005 
-3019 GKQLN
+3019 
-3024 KIYSETTDKDA
+3024 
-3035 VNAEK
+3035 
-3040 EANSKERVASAA
+3040 
-3052 QAEAAATVQVTEEKT
+3052 AAATTQVTKARAE
-3067 KQKDIE
+3067 QKAIE

-3107 LAQEETLKAILNSVT
+3107 LAQEKTLKAILNSVT

-3168 SSKIIAYNDLV
+3168 SSKIVAYNDLV

-3266 FLNFDGTKLSYQLI
+3266 FLDFDGTKLSYQLI

-3347 LKILNDEMTKIA
+3347 LKILNDEMSKIA

-3421 ADLKMVEEYKAK
+3421 VDLKMVEEYKAK

-3502 DISPVIDGIDIYDQM
+3502 NISPVIDGIDIYDQM

-3607 VRQGVQYVKE
+3607 VRRGVQYVKE

-3672 MASEMAKSAIVYKNV
+3672 MASKMAKSAIVYKNV

-3737 EALKLSASA
+3737 EALKRSASA

-3769 DPSSVGTALKTLT
+3769 DPSNVGTALKTLT

-3833 TQILREMAEAW
+3833 TQILREMAAAW

-3857 LMGGKRQAN
+3857 LMGGR
-3866 VLSALIQNFDTVE
+3866 LLPLC
-3879 KVIETSAN
+3879 IEICA
-3887 SAGSALEENERYL
+3887 
-3900 DSIQGKL
+3900 
-3907 DQFTNSLQSAWSDLL
+3907 
-3922 DSDLIKYIVQ
+3922 
-3932 AGTELLKFADNLG
+3932 
-3945 VVKTLITGI
+3945 
-3954 GAFLIQKN
+3954 
-3962 FKGDLW
+3962 
-3968 GGLFNPQTVDQSRE
+3968 
-3982 RLANLKNEITTLQG
+3982 
-3996 KKQTPLR
+3996 
-4003 KAKIKHKQKQADSLG
+4003 
-4018 ASIAEYDNLSKK
+4018 
-4030 STELTNK
+4030 
-4037 LSGLQEKRNSLA
+4037 
-4049 SDLADS
+4049 
-4055 QAHEDFLGKRM
+4055 
-4066 AAGYED
+4066 
-4072 AAKGLDK
+4072 
-4079 VHSKNINLKNQI
+4079 
-4091 QQIDQEIINT
+4091 
-4101 EGAIKNNT
+4101 
-4109 EAIKQ
+4109 
-4114 AEHQV
+4114 
-4119 RNIGTTGLSAS
+4119 
-4130 KKLKDGFNKAK
+4130 
-4141 VSIKQFGAS
+4141 
-4150 ILTMYAITTAFEL
+4150 
-4163 IYKAGEA
+4163 
-4170 ITDFIDGLDETAEE
+4170 
-4184 AQDKFNELNNELEAT
+4184 
-4199 KSELNNLE
+4199 
-4207 SELKSTND
+4207 
-4215 RIEEL
+4215 
-4220 LEKPS
+4220 
-4225 LTLVEQEELSK
+4225 
-4236 LQATNRELER
+4236 
-4246 QIKFNEILKKSQ
+4246 
-4258 QQSVND
+4258 
-4264 AAFVASAR
+4264 
-4272 YQTGTSFY
+4272 
-4280 SEKTKTEREEEAKS
+4280 
-4294 TGETIGSTAGMII
+4294 
-4307 GGVIG
+4307 
-4312 TYLGGNTLIGAG
+4312 
-4324 AGSAIGSF
+4324 
-4332 VGGLFGTS
+4332 
-4340 SAGTAYDAELTVGD
+4340 
-4354 AVEQMSLIRASLTAD
+4354 
-4369 IRRAEEAI
+4369 
-4377 ENNSGKITKEQKQ
+4377 
-4390 NLQDAEKAL
+4390 
-4399 SDFDSNMGTSMNQLQ
+4399 
-4414 QYLNA
+4414 
-4419 IDYSSLVDPKDQQK
+4419 
-4433 YRDAL
+4433 
-4438 DDFLKYN
+4438 
-4445 IEYGITGATTNALS
+4445 
-4459 TMLSEDL
+4459 
-4466 ITDDLQKVKDI
+4466 
-4477 LSTALESDDS
+4477 
-4487 IDFSYLESGLF
+4487 
-4498 DAETQK
+4498 
-4504 SIDATRE
+4504 
-4511 RLAGVNLTITDLI
+4511 
-4524 SYLRAEKVAAEEAM
+4524 
-4538 EWETYDVV
+4538 
-4546 KEVNKYADSIDSL
+4546 
-4559 TQAFDEFVESGIV
+4559 
-4572 AGETLIKLNEVF
+4572 
-4584 GDVEGWQKYIDVMSG
+4584 
-4599 GVASTQEAIEATNNL
+4599 
-4614 AEGLL
+4614 
-4619 VDRMDN
+4619 
-4625 PFDFGDYKGVD
+4625 
-4636 ENGQKTFKKNTA
+4636 
-4648 AYKAYLTEIQQL
+4648 
-4660 NALGVDNAKELVDA
+4660 
-4674 MQQKGLVQ
+4674 
-4682 AAVNNIKEVQRIEAL
+4682 
-4697 GDKATQEEKDKLEK
+4697 
-4711 LKKDNAQEYAEAI
+4711 
-4724 YEEYGIRIKNTE
+4724 
-4736 LIEKQLK
+4736 
-4743 LSQTQDKLKIYDE
+4743 
-4756 YQKNHF
+4756 
-4762 GVSETILDD
+4762 
-4771 YNASIN
+4771 
-4777 KTKDLKQEI
+4777 
-4786 EDLQKQK
+4786 
-4793 DNYGIDEAFEDA
+4793 
-4805 PFWEAFTDGMGYS
+4805 
-4818 GKWGQT
+4818 
-4824 QLDRKHAELDGYIK
+4824 
-4838 GANDNLQVQVEE
+4838 
-4850 RKRLWNELTK
+4850 
-4860 IARDEGLD
+4860 
-4868 KLGLTEDILKSFNP
+4868 
-4882 TDVSDNSVFNQVY
+4882 
-4895 DAVRVY
+4895 
-4901 LYGEDGKGGKMAELK
+4901 
-4916 ATEEEIKKELGTAFD
+4916 
-4931 TIGLE
+4931 
-4936 VTLDLIDKNKLV
+4936 
-4948 DDIQSVFDTLKNSV
+4948 
-4962 KEFNEN
+4962 
-4968 GYLSV
+4968 
-4973 DTAQQL
+4973 
-4979 LDPTVMDPKYLTLL
+4979 
-4993 KDENGQLQLNEKT
+4993 
-5006 LYDVAIAR
+5006 
-5014 LTDLKL
+5014 
-5020 KQQDA
+5020 
-5025 ILKEAEALS
+5025 
-5034 AQGSVEALR
+5034 
-5043 EQTEAIYG
+5043 
-5051 EANAY
+5051 
-5056 DILIQQRLKGI
+5056 
-5067 ETKLQERQ
+5067 
-5075 ANGELDGLNVDTY
+5075 
-5088 MNNIKNQLQ
+5088 
-5097 AVDHITTSAINNIQN
+5097 
-5112 SLSSAGN
+5112 
-5119 TAKQEAEDAFKK
+5119 
-5131 AMEYWENR
+5131 
-5139 IGANQSLYEQLQ
+5139 
-5151 NDIDLLEKKGQ
+5151 
-5162 IAGESYY
+5162 
-5169 QAQIDVEEEHLQH
+5169 
-5182 LKDQRDEA
+5182 
-5190 TEFLKGEKR
+5190 
-5199 GTERWW
+5199 
-5205 EIANTLN
+5205 
-5212 DIEGEIDSVTL
+5212 
-5223 SIQDLSDAMAQV
+5223 
-5235 HWDVFDQAHERM
+5235 
-5247 DDLTAQ
+5247 
-5253 LSNVREILSADED
+5253 
-5266 SFFTDEG
+5266 
-5273 EWSDTGIAVLATHIQ
+5273 
-5288 DIAVAESTLADVE
+5288 
-5301 KELKN
+5301 
-5306 LKMSDFDSENE
+5306 
-5317 YYDKL
+5317 
-5322 TELTEKQQDYTMAIS
+5322 
-5337 DSEQAVVDMYESNID
+5337 
-5352 AVEEYFDKLIENY
+5352 
-5365 NDYIDSV
+5365 
-5372 KEALDAERDLYEF
+5372 
-5385 KKNIQKQSK
+5385 
-5394 DIAEIER
+5394 
-5401 RIASL
+5401 
-5406 SGSTNASDV
+5406 
-5415 AERRKLEAE
+5415 
-5424 LYESRESLNDT
+5424 
-5435 YYDHAKQSQQDALD
+5435 
-5449 AEATAYEETLTKMVE
+5449 
-5464 GMRLGLEEAT
+5464 
-5474 TNMQTFLDRV
+5474 
-5484 TIAVSMNAE
+5484 
-5493 DVLKKYQSTEL
+5493 
-5504 YLSPALTNPWEA
+5504 
-5516 AKKAVGEYGGDANNL
+5516 
-5531 MDVWA
+5531 
-5536 KDGYFAKFS
+5536 
-5545 SEAGTNLKSPF
+5545 
-5556 NAGKTAADEF
+5556 
-5566 GKSVGSAMTNVY
+5566 
-5578 TNIQSNVQ
+5578 
-5586 KSVTELDKIKQKYK
+5586 
-5600 EINDEVSRPPSGA
+5600 
-5613 GINNGGGGWNEILVP
+5613 
-5628 TTEVYQLQQMI
+5628 
-5639 KALFS
+5639 
-5644 AQGDKLNINGI
+5644 
-5655 YDAATKSAVAR
+5655 
-5666 IQEKLGITPSGLYDE
+5666 
-5681 KTKQA
+5681 
-5686 MQAWLNEQNVGSWF
+5686 
-5700 RRVGFGIP
+5700 
-5708 DAMYAK
+5708 
-5714 GTTGTTRD
+5714 
-5722 QWAITDEPKFGD
+5722 
-5734 ELVLVPGKDGNLS
+5734 
-5747 FMRKGTGVVPAD
+5747 
-5759 MTQKLFE
+5759 
-5766 LAQIPTSDLMN
+5766 
-5777 KNLTAIVPNITKNDF
+5777 
-5792 KNEFNFES
+5792 
-5800 LVHVDTVDSDTLPKL
+5800 
-5815 EKMVDKKIDDFSK
+5815 
-5828 ALNYSIKRFAR
+5828 